1 MIRQLYFLRTG
12 GTDPYENLAIEACLM
27 KHCPQD
33 SAILYLWQNEN
44 TVVIGKNQNPW
55 KECDLPLLQDDG
67 IRLARRKSGGGAVYH
82 DLGNLNF
89 TFLLPLSDYDPLRQ
103 LDMICSALRRFGISA
118 QKTGRNDITVDG
130 RKVSGSAFQ
139 KSGGIGCHHGTLLVA
154 SDVEKMSRYLR
165 PSAEKLQT
173 KGVDSVRSRVVNL
186 QALCPGLSVENLAAA
201 VKEAFIQSFSLPCH
215 ELTFGDLPAEEIRKT
230 AAEFSDPRWLYQRRM
245 PFTWQ
250 ASARFDW
257 GEVQIFL
264 HADCGKIDRVQIDS
278 DAMDT
283 VFFEKLTALWTGKPF
298 DFSVLSAE
306 LQSIAQEPLYAR
318 MSGDIRSLLTG
329 QNQEGGSL

>member
-12 GTDPYENLAIEACLM
+12 GTDPYENLATEACLM

-33 SAILYLWQNEN
+33 SAILYLWQNEK

-103 LDMICSALRRFGISA
+103 LDVICSALRRFGISA
-118 QKTGRNDITVDG
+118 QRTGRNDITVDG

-186 QALCPGLSVENLAAA
+186 QALFPELSVENLAAA

-215 ELTFGDLPAEEIRKT
+215 LRRSERSLRNFLIPDGCIKDGYPLPGKLPPALTGEKCR
-230 AAEFSDPRWLYQRRM
+230 FSFM
-245 PFTWQ
+245 
-250 ASARFDW
+250 
-257 GEVQIFL
+257 
-264 HADCGKIDRVQIDS
+264 
-278 DAMDT
+278 
-283 VFFEKLTALWTGKPF
+283 LTAEG
-298 DFSVLSAE
+298 
-306 LQSIAQEPLYAR
+306 SIG
-318 MSGDIRSLLTG
+318 SRSIPMP
-329 QNQEGGSL
+329 